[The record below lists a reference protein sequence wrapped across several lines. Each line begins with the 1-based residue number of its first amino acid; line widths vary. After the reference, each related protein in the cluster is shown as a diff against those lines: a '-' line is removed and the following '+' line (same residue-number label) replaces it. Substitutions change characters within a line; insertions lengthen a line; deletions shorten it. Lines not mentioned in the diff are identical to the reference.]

1 MEGKESEI
9 DLDGPVRLID
19 LLKNR
24 PELAPVYENLEL
36 LKVAVNREIADIETE
51 VHNGDE
57 VAFLPPL
64 SGG

>member
-1 MEGKESEI
+1 MRGKESEI
-9 DLDGPVRLID
+9 NLDSPIRLID
-19 LLKNR
+19 LLKSR

-51 VHNGDE
+51 VHDGDE